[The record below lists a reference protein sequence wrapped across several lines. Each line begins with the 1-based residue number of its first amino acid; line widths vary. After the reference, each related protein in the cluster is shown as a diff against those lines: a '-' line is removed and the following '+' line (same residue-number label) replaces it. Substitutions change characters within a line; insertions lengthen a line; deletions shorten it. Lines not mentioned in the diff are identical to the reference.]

1 MLNYQWK
8 KLDFWKAHLLH
19 LCSQECN
26 HELLQHL
33 SYLSEDI
40 VKIEEGTREQHTNPN
55 WKTARNGLLT
65 SSNFKTI
72 YHSTDMNNT
81 ANN

>member
-1 MLNYQWK
+1 M
-8 KLDFWKAHLLH
+8 
-19 LCSQECN
+19 CSQECN

-40 VKIEEGTREQHTNPN
+40 VKIEEGTREQYTNPN
-55 WKTARNGLLT
+55 WKSARNGLLT

-81 ANN
+81 ANNLLKQSTIKSKS